1 MPASVF
7 KDQEGCLETQ
17 TLKKT
22 KKQKN
27 KTTDKLQINSF
38 RELIFAMVSSFL
50 IPVLKWEKLFKEK
63 IRQAEKKI

>member
-27 KTTDKLQINSF
+27 KKNQNRLQEVIFNDSSLKLL
-38 RELIFAMVSSFL
+38 LI
-50 IPVLKWEKLFKEK
+50 
-63 IRQAEKKI
+63 